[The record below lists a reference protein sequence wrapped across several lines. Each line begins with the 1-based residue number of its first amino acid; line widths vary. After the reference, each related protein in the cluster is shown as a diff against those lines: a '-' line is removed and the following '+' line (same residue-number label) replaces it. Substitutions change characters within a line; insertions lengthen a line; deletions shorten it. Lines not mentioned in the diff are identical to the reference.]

1 MKTEDERKMLPAYIQ
16 NNPTIISDHPLRERH
31 SLPESRIQPEEVNA
45 GNTLESTDILF
56 TLQKERNDLLQIL
69 SDEYGISFID
79 KFSEMNLASF
89 TSLKRIILDE
99 EGNKYFIK
107 QKPSYSLKEPQRTHS
122 AVMQSTLSKY
132 LPFVPSILF
141 TRNNS
146 PYAKIGTREFLLTKF
161 IEGDYY
167 IGKKEQSYACARAL
181 AEIHKYSESSLPT
194 QSDPVD
200 FTKETIDFVRL
211 VENVDFPAT
220 NLKSSV
226 VDKMKETTHK
236 YRSSNE
242 GKVGWLHGD
251 FAPTNILFQQDNV
264 VAANDFDNVTY
275 GVLAHDIA
283 ECLITH
289 CDINYAGSTSSLRA
303 PIRTK
308 IDVNRMKGMVDSYI
322 ESYGLKKHDIIDMPK
337 QMILVWIELMSLGLA
352 RGDFSLRDV
361 DSSLDHANDI
371 YVTGQQLMNSLNS

>member
-1 MKTEDERKMLPAYIQ
+1 M
-16 NNPTIISDHPLRERH
+16 
-31 SLPESRIQPEEVNA
+31 
-45 GNTLESTDILF
+45 
-56 TLQKERNDLLQIL
+56 
-69 SDEYGISFID
+69 
-79 KFSEMNLASF
+79 
-89 TSLKRIILDE
+89 
-99 EGNKYFIK
+99 
-107 QKPSYSLKEPQRTHS
+107 
-122 AVMQSTLSKY
+122 
-132 LPFVPSILF
+132 
-141 TRNNS
+141 
-146 PYAKIGTREFLLTKF
+146 
-161 IEGDYY
+161 
-167 IGKKEQSYACARAL
+167 
-181 AEIHKYSESSLPT
+181 
-194 QSDPVD
+194 
-200 FTKETIDFVRL
+200 
-211 VENVDFPAT
+211 
-220 NLKSSV
+220 
-226 VDKMKETTHK
+226 
-236 YRSSNE
+236 
-242 GKVGWLHGD
+242 GWLHGD

-337 QMILVWIELMSLGLA
+337 QMILIWIELMSLGLA